1 MKPED
6 VLRLAGAAPSGKRP
20 HFFADPDVDRLL
32 AIVWAM
38 AGELAVTRER
48 LDTVERLL
56 ESSQAL
62 SREAIET
69 YRPDPAAARERG
81 REGGADAARAPDHEG
96 PPPGKIPQ
104 LPHVHI
110 AATIQ
115 SPPGDGQGE
124 TRPRRGP
131 RRRCPCPSPTFPGT
145 TSSSAAPKRRATWAR
160 PAAR

>member
-56 ESSQAL
+56 ESSHAL

-81 REGGADAARAPDHEG
+81 RMQLEYIARLLRVLQQEVEQMQRG
-96 PPPGKIPQ
+96 
-104 LPHVHI
+104 L
-110 AATIQ
+110 
-115 SPPGDGQGE
+115 GD
-124 TRPRRGP
+124 
-131 RRRCPCPSPTFPGT
+131 
-145 TSSSAAPKRRATWAR
+145 SAEDLSREVAR
-160 PAAR
+160 D